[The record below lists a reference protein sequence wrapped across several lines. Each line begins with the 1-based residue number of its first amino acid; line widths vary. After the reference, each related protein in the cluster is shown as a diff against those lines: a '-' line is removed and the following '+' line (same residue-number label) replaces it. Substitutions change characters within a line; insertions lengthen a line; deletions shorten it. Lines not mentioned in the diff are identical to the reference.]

1 MVDADLDAGG
11 QMKDT
16 PETYEAV
23 ERWNQGKINIF
34 DEMARLERERD
45 DYMERCRFALSER
58 DSWRMRAEQKYAMR
72 RELEELL
79 GVDRNDASDEQF
91 QKGLDAI
98 KNIIRERD
106 EARHEIEG
114 WSNKWE
120 CAVEMAARAEI
131 ERDEAREKCSALGK
145 AMSYSPESTTL
156 LRKFLQAI
164 KERNEAISES
174 EEQARL
180 LGMSAE
186 REESVRG
193 KLFLAEREIAKLKAA
208 AKEVVKVWETPPW
221 KIGETPSNAITQ
233 LRDAIGYED

>member
-1 MVDADLDAGG
+1 MS
-11 QMKDT
+11 DT

-45 DYMERCRFALSER
+45 EAIRQR
-58 DSWRMRAEQKYAMR
+58 DETNRSSKYACDYY
-72 RELEELL
+72 L
-79 GVDRNDASDEQF
+79 DE
-91 QKGLDAI
+91 KVKAE
-98 KNIIRERD
+98 RERD

-114 WSNKWE
+114 WKNKFN
-120 CAVEMAARAEI
+120 CAVDMGARAE
-131 ERDEAREKCSALGK
+131 
-145 AMSYSPESTTL
+145 
-156 LRKFLQAI
+156 
-164 KERNEAISES
+164 NES

-186 REESVRG
+186 REESMRG
-193 KLFLAEREIAKLKAA
+193 NLFRAERELAKLKEA
-208 AKEVVKVWETPPW
+208 AKSVVEIWETPPW

>member
-1 MVDADLDAGG
+1 
-11 QMKDT
+11 MKDT

-45 DYMERCRFALSER
+45 
-58 DSWRMRAEQKYAMR
+58 
-72 RELEELL
+72 
-79 GVDRNDASDEQF
+79 
-91 QKGLDAI
+91 
-98 KNIIRERD
+98 

-120 CAVEMAARAEI
+120 CAVGMAARAEI

-145 AMSYSPESTTL
+145 AMSYPPEATTL

-164 KERNEAISES
+164 KEQDEAVAES

-180 LGMSAE
+180 LGISAE

-193 KLFLAEREIAKLKAA
+193 KLFLAERELAKLKAA
-208 AKEVVKVWETPPW
+208 ANEVVKVWECPPW

>member
-1 MVDADLDAGG
+1 
-11 QMKDT
+11 
-16 PETYEAV
+16 
-23 ERWNQGKINIF
+23 
-34 DEMARLERERD
+34 
-45 DYMERCRFALSER
+45 MERCRTALSER

-98 KNIIRERD
+98 KNIIRERNEAIQRRMETILQCELLEKERDRLRQLLVADSERVDAYLGVCTERD
-106 EARHEIEG
+106 EARHEIQG
-114 WSNKWE
+114 WKNKFN
-120 CAVEMAARAEI
+120 CAVEMGARAE
-131 ERDEAREKCSALGK
+131 
-145 AMSYSPESTTL
+145 
-156 LRKFLQAI
+156 
-164 KERNEAISES
+164 NES

-193 KLFLAEREIAKLKAA
+193 KLFLAERELARLKAA

-233 LRDAIGYED
+233 LRDTINYED

>member
-1 MVDADLDAGG
+1 MS
-11 QMKDT
+11 DT
-16 PETYEAV
+16 PETDSKTNATFGNHSCATV
-23 ERWNQGKINIF
+23 LADF
-34 DEMARLERERD
+34 ARKLE
-45 DYMERCRFALSER
+45 
-58 DSWRMRAEQKYAMR
+58 
-72 RELEELL
+72 
-79 GVDRNDASDEQF
+79 
-91 QKGLDAI
+91 
-98 KNIIRERD
+98 RERD

-156 LRKFLQAI
+156 LGKFLQAI
-164 KERNEAISES
+164 KERDEATSES

-186 REESVRG
+186 REASLRG
-193 KLFLAEREIAKLKAA
+193 KLFMLERELAKIKAA
-208 AKEVVKVWETPPW
+208 ANEVVKVWECPPW